1 MKNLKKVLSL
11 ALAFAMVLGLCIGA
25 SAAQDVTTLTDW
37 NEVENKDAAT
47 LLNAFN
53 IMQGNDDGTFAPN
66 DNVTRAQAA
75 KMISVALWGG
85 SDDVALY
92 NASNI
97 GGYTDVVAGS
107 WYMGYVNYMTAVKV
121 MAGKGEGIFD
131 PNGNVTGY
139 ELLKMC
145 LIGLGYNPETEGL
158 VGAGWDIKTMAL
170 ATNPSFTN
178 LTKDTTV
185 TNWNAP
191 LSRMNAAT
199 IISNMIK
206 RNTVSYDLTSGVG
219 GTISSKIKDSGSS
232 FAVDYLKMTE
242 KVGTL
247 VANEYGSI
255 IAIGTKAGEEA
266 PIDKTARGYKEQNT
280 LVNFDTTPAATKED
294 PNPTATSE
302 NVPLKLTSTADQ
314 LGSKVKAYYTNGGK
328 TFVYAAVV
336 EAAEVEPTFKAGEL
350 TNVDLLADGKTR
362 NVQYVVGG
370 KLVAENPATDA
381 VEEDKTANPPVE
393 AKPAASAFENS
404 NDGVG
409 VFINA
414 QKTAFATKPN
424 GEIKYYDTNGNGYID
439 LVVTHKFDTTKVE
452 TVKSIGNS
460 EKYGTVY
467 MTGSAA
473 WNEKSYESTTANT
486 VKSTAVLAK
495 NADFEAN
502 KDDKFVAIE
511 STNVF
516 GDTTYHGYVLE
527 LVEGK
532 VTRKATDNTA
542 IYLDG
547 VKYSNVELGSDGKTL
562 KSTAVKTEGKFYVLN
577 DAIFF
582 STTAESASSD
592 TYALIYDAGFEATS
606 STAVGGTNSLT
617 IQVAAILP
625 DGTDKVF
632 TVKDIYQNKPDTT
645 GTDGKPVAVDPEKLE
660 AEDIAGLID
669 NDGKNF
675 ASGTLFAAVKN
686 NVTDGTENKL
696 CAYTLNSDGT
706 INLFLP
712 TNLTPAAN
720 SSKTGEIYTV
730 ADGTKVATGV
740 AKVTVSTGVDKYLT
754 SDSVTYIQTQ
764 APKAGT
770 AEKWVVYKGTA
781 APSYDLKGA
790 AGEAVYGTAF
800 ATEGLGI
807 KYMAATKTT
816 AGGTE
821 KTGVFYVVNTP
832 EEIDG
837 KYVATIFSSDTG
849 KTQEIEYTA
858 TDANKGARGKLYSE
872 FNTNGGFDPAKE
884 IKITATNAGYITSFG
899 GSMIAWSILTDAS
912 TDDVTTTPLMVDKDT
927 KYYSIAGAD
936 SVSITAEDVD
946 AQLSVAD
953 VAAGETAN
961 TYQAVVIERMN
972 ADKSATGIAASVIIF
987 SAPADVPAA
996 QGGGR

>member
-219 GTISSKIKDSGSS
+219 GTISSKIKDSEKS
-232 FAVDYLKMTE
+232 FAVEYLKMTE

-255 IAIGTKAGEEA
+255 IEITDKKTESAAVAA
-266 PIDKTARGYKEQNT
+266 PIDKEARNYKEQNT
-280 LVNFDTTPAATKED
+280 IVQFTKDTSATDKTQIWD
-294 PNPTATSE
+294 E
-302 NVPLKLTSTADQ
+302 NVALKLTSTADQ
-314 LGSKVKAYYTNGGK
+314 LGSLVKAYYTNGGK

-350 TNVDLLADGKTR
+350 TNVDLDGTTR
-362 NVQYVVGG
+362 VVKYVVAGTIG
-370 KLVAENPATDA
+370 AEQDVVEDDDSTTD
-381 VEEDKTANPPVE
+381 VNE
-393 AKPAASAFENS
+393 AKTHFENS
-404 NDGVG
+404 NGGVG
-409 VFINA
+409 FFVNA
-414 QKTAFATKPN
+414 QKTAFMTAPN

-439 LVVTHKFDTTKVE
+439 LVVTHKFDENDVK

-467 MTGSAA
+467 MTGDAA
-473 WNEKSYESTTANT
+473 WNQKSYESSTPNT
-486 VKSTAVLAK
+486 VKNTAVLAS

-502 KDDKFVAIE
+502 KGDKYVAIE
-511 STNVF
+511 DTNVF
-516 GDTTYHGYVLE
+516 GATTYHGYVLE

-542 IYLDG
+542 IYIDG
-547 VKYSNVELGSDGKTL
+547 VKYGNIEKARDNDGAPTEAL
-562 KSTAVKTEGKFYVLN
+562 KSSAVKAEGKFYVLN
-577 DAIFF
+577 GAIFF
-582 STTAESASSD
+582 STTAEAASSD
-592 TYALIYDAGFEATS
+592 TYALVYDSGFEATS
-606 STAVGGTNSLT
+606 STAVGGTSSLT

-632 TVKDIYQNKPDTT
+632 TVKDIYQNK
-645 GTDGKPVAVDPEKLE
+645 DGADPEKV
-660 AEDIAGLID
+660 EDQRATFID
-669 NDGKNF
+669 GNAFKSGFF
-675 ASGTLFAAVKN
+675 ADVKN
-686 NVTDGTENKL
+686 NTTDGTANKL

-712 TNLTPAAN
+712 LA
-720 SSKTGEIYTV
+720 TGEINAVPDTTEV
-730 ADGTKVATGV
+730 TTGV
-740 AKVTVSTGVDKYLT
+740 AKVGDKYLT

-770 AEKWVVYKGTA
+770 AEKWVVYKGTS
-781 APSYDLKGA
+781 APSYKLNGA

-800 ATEGLGI
+800 ATENLGI

-858 TDANKGARGKLYSE
+858 EVANKGVKGKLYSE
-872 FNTNGGFDPAKE
+872 FNTTGGFDPAKE
-884 IKITATNAGYITSFG
+884 IKITATNAGYVTTFG
-899 GSMIAWSILTDAS
+899 NGTIAWSILTDAS
-912 TDDVTTTPLMVDKDT
+912 TDAVTTTPLLVDKDT
-927 KYYSIAGAD
+927 KYYSIDGEN
-936 SVSITAEDVD
+936 SVTITADDVT
-946 AQLSVAD
+946 AQQSVAD
-953 VAAGETAN
+953 VKAGETAN
-961 TYQAVVIERMN
+961 TYQAVVIERLKT
-972 ADKSATGIAASVIIF
+972 DGSKTGYAASVIIF
-987 SAPADVPAA
+987 AAPANVPAPT
-996 QGGGR
+996 GGR